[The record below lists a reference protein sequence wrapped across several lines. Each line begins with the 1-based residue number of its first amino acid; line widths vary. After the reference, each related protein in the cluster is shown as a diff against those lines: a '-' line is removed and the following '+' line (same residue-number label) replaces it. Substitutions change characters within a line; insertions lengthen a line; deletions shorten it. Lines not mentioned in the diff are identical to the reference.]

1 MEVKVAVLGGDEAE
15 VEVEEG
21 ATVEDVLEEAGI
33 SLDKSEQVRV
43 NGESVDLESEVEEGT
58 NLTIVSQPKGG

>member
-1 MEVKVAVLGGDEAE
+1 MEVKVAVLGGEEAE
-15 VEVEEG
+15 VDVPQG